1 MLFLAKER
9 AVDESGE
16 GVDDLVI
23 MAGGMGDNFFDFG
36 VVRLCG
42 FRAVGVSEAH
52 W

>member
-9 AVDESGE
+9 AVDKSGE
-16 GVDDLVI
+16 GVEDLVI
-23 MAGGMGDNFFDFG
+23 VAGGMGDNFFDFG
-36 VVRLCG
+36 VVRFGG